1 MTFGFILL
9 FIVTNTIVTFYLYGS
24 GYDMTTSFFA
34 SIACVGNIGPG
45 FGLVGPAHT
54 YSFFDSYDLF
64 VLSIAMIAG
73 RLEVF
78 TFLLIFLPSF
88 WKRF

>member
-1 MTFGFILL
+1 
-9 FIVTNTIVTFYLYGS
+9 
-24 GYDMTTSFFA
+24 MTTAFFA

-45 FGLVGPAHT
+45 FGMVGPSHT
-54 YSFFDSYDLF
+54 FAFFNDVDLF
-64 VLSIAMIAG
+64 VLSLAMIVG
-73 RLEVF
+73 RLEIF